1 VSRSDAQVRP
11 FLTALR
17 DRWWIVALCTVTAF
31 LLTFAVVKKQ
41 PGQFQ
46 ASTLLGLSNSY
57 IDRDIFELSRSQES
71 VEAKLAQQPG
81 QLDTATAAY
90 EFTKRLGLQPAID
103 GRRIQANTSVE
114 LDPKYFIPVVHGRSN
129 NPVTAA
135 KLANGFAQVVMEER
149 HEKDQKRLDKA
160 IYAERIQ
167 LSKAIL
173 AAAKV
178 SSKADEGIKQQANG
192 DITRLTSKVLR
203 LRLLKEFRPKSVRI
217 VRWASVPTTRTRP
230 PALNLAIFGGL
241 FGAMMGCALLAWR
254 EQRDRRPRPAE
265 VLRGLRA
272 AILTDLP
279 RSALLPGARP
289 RGPRDEELAALDAV
303 RRVVQADREQSAVAV
318 TEAINLGRASALARL
333 LAETA
338 ALAGSHVLLAT
349 NDSHNKT
356 NVEGL
361 DVAEYPIEV
370 GAVARD
376 WLDAQRAAYDLVVM
390 DLPSPVGSAAGLE
403 LASLADSVIA
413 VWLPDS
419 IDRRQLTRL
428 GRALSRSNITLDG
441 VVRIGGQEA

>member
-1 VSRSDAQVRP
+1 VFWQVNVSRGHHQLSHDEAGDQP
-11 FLTALR
+11 QIQAT
-17 DRWWIVALCTVTAF
+17 TAF
-31 LLTFAVVKKQ
+31 TMKMFNVLL
-41 PGQFQ
+41 
-46 ASTLLGLSNSY
+46 S
-57 IDRDIFELSRSQES
+57 
-71 VEAKLAQQPG
+71 KLK
-81 QLDTATAAY
+81 ATADVS
-90 EFTKRLGLQPAID
+90 EKQ
-103 GRRIQANTSVE
+103 
-114 LDPKYFIPVVHGRSN
+114 
-129 NPVTAA
+129 
-135 KLANGFAQVVMEER
+135 LANGEVNRMTA
-149 HEKDQKRLDKA
+149 
-160 IYAERIQ
+160 
-167 LSKAIL
+167 
-173 AAAKV
+173 
-178 SSKADEGIKQQANG
+178 
-192 DITRLTSKVLR
+192 KVLR
-203 LRLLKEFRPKSVRI
+203 LRLLKQFRPKTVRI

-303 RRVVQADREQSAVAV
+303 RRVVQADRQQSAVAV
-318 TEAINLGRASALARL
+318 TEAISLGRASALARL

-338 ALAGSHVLLAT
+338 ALSGSHVLLAT
-349 NDSHNKT
+349 NDKHNT
-356 NVEGL
+356 TGVEGL

-370 GAVARD
+370 GDIARN
-376 WLDAQRAAYDLVVM
+376 WLDTQRANYDLVVM

-428 GRALSRSNITLDG
+428 GRALSRSNIKIDG